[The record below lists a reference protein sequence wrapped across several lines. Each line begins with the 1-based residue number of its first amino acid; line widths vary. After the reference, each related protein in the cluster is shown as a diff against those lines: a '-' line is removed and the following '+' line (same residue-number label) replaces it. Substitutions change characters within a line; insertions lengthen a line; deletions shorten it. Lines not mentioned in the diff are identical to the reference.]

1 MRVADLDGGASAQD
15 LIKHLITS
23 LMLSTPPRVRAQ
35 LSEALTIISAHDFP
49 AKWQV
54 RSRCRAAATA
64 FT

>member
-1 MRVADLDGGASAQD
+1 MQD

-35 LSEALTIISAHDFP
+35 LSEALTIISTHDFP

-54 RSRCRAAATA
+54 WKKNS
-64 FT
+64 